1 MLAASGV
8 PTWSNSA
15 LLAAP
20 ELAFCA
26 FSGRAWW
33 LWAARHSQ
41 SEAQPLGAPPP
52 PRGFERAASN
62 VAGFTAFDHLGVVLR
77 HAFVVELEPQR
88 DKDVVKLVLAAGHL
102 GSRKAE

>member
-52 PRGFERAASN
+52 PRGLKRAASE
-62 VAGFTAFDHLGVVLR
+62 VADATAFDHVTTHTQVSVWRLDERYRLRSGVMAQLCKVR
-77 HAFVVELEPQR
+77 AT
-88 DKDVVKLVLAAGHL
+88 K
-102 GSRKAE
+102 

>member
-41 SEAQPLGAPPP
+41 SEAQPLAPRHRLGGSSELPP
-52 PRGFERAASN
+52 TSPVSLPL
-62 VAGFTAFDHLGVVLR
+62 TT
-77 HAFVVELEPQR
+77 
-88 DKDVVKLVLAAGHL
+88 
-102 GSRKAE
+102 